1 MKKSINALFFCL
13 VTLSQSAYSDVK
25 LLPLEVSSNILI
37 SGVIKNGDEDRF
49 KDYASKNKISYI
61 LLTSKGGSVDA
72 AISIG
77 RQIRQLPEPV
87 PQVVVPDGKECISS
101 CVLVLA
107 GGLKRAVWQPGGKI
121 GIHRPFLLDD
131 DNISMEQQKKEY
143 RRIEK
148 KIKEYLEEVNVPV
161 SLYDTM
167 FRIPPSQVR
176 YLTDKEM
183 QDFNL
188 NEADPYYREARDAKF
203 AKNMG
208 MTKHEYLKYNA
219 EVNEKCSKY
228 FPPDEELMK
237 LSQEE
242 ISKLANDSWDCMS
255 RIDNKYNSK

>member
-1 MKKSINALFFCL
+1 MKKSLNALLFCL

-25 LLPLEVSSNILI
+25 LLPLEDSSNIVI

-49 KDYASKNKISYI
+49 KDYASKNKIIYI

-87 PQVVVPDGKECISS
+87 PQVVVPNGKECISS

-107 GGLKRAVWQPGGKI
+107 GGLIRDVWQPGGKI

-131 DNISMEQQKKEY
+131 DNLSMEQQKKEY

-188 NEADPYYREARDAKF
+188 NETDPYYREARSAKI
-203 AKNMG
+203 AKDMG
-208 MTKHEYLKYNA
+208 ITKHEYLKYNA
-219 EVNEKCSKY
+219 ERAEKCDKY
-228 FPPDEELMK
+228 YPSDEEIVK

-242 ISKLANDSWDCMS
+242 ISNLTKNFTDCVG
-255 RIDNKYNSK
+255 RIQKKYISE